1 MDSVYILGLF
11 AQGVKHWCGMDK
23 EEHLAS
29 LGTDAPIDAVLVANH
44 KRYEAMC
51 HESSRHPPGG

>member
-23 EEHLAS
+23 EEY
-29 LGTDAPIDAVLVANH
+29 IVYN
-44 KRYEAMC
+44 
-51 HESSRHPPGG
+51 